1 MKENTHNEDAKLAG
15 LLREARS
22 SPSLP
27 PRFQQN
33 VWRRIESADAT
44 DASVSWLDRLAALI
58 LRPKLAVTTMAVLL
72 FAGILLGTHAGSQT
86 VRQNAQARYLESV
99 APDSLR

>member
-1 MKENTHNEDAKLAG
+1 MNENTHITDGKLTG

-27 PRFQQN
+27 PRFRQN

-44 DASVSWLDRLAALI
+44 DASGSWLDRLAVLI
-58 LRPKLAVTTMAVLL
+58 LRPKLAVATVAVLL
-72 FAGILLGTHAGSQT
+72 FAGIVLGTHAGSQT
-86 VRQNAQARYLESV
+86 VRQDAQARYIASV